1 MKSRVFDT
9 RAARA
14 TCVLLAAL
22 TIAAPASAQER
33 RGFVYG
39 SLGGASIGHAD
50 SEQGRAPIYG
60 GGVAFQVAS
69 PLVIELDVHR
79 ASVEQVFGREQHD
92 FTQLTVT
99 GSLLF
104 RAPLAEKADFLAG
117 GGLGFQRAH
126 TDFTLDPFG
135 RVDRTERIRLLH
147 GKAGLQWDLLDDWA
161 MRAEG
166 VLWMGSGL
174 DWVAGGRVLLGYRF

>member
-1 MKSRVFDT
+1 MV
-9 RAARA
+9 
-14 TCVLLAAL
+14 AAL
-22 TIAAPASAQER
+22 MIAAPASAQER

-39 SLGGASIGHAD
+39 SIGGATIGHAD
-50 SEQGRAPIYG
+50 SEQGKAPIYG

-79 ASVEQVFGREQHD
+79 GSVRQVFGRQQHD
-92 FTQLTVT
+92 FTEITMT

-104 RAPLAEKADFLAG
+104 RAPIDEKVDFLAG
-117 GGLGFQRAH
+117 GGLGYQRAH

-135 RVDRTERIRLLH
+135 RVDRTETIRLLH
-147 GKAGLQWDLLDDWA
+147 GKAGLQWAVSDGWG